1 VKHCL
6 AVSATA
12 VAVHLCLP
20 DCGGRG
26 SLACTEC
33 RHAARRA
40 QQWSSRGG
48 SSGSAGADPA
58 SGSQERDELQYR
70 FSGLTSTSGQRSCA
84 EEVAPPPKT
93 LPVTLLPPGPDPLT
107 ARACM
112 HRPAVAPEAAA
123 AGPRRNMRALGWRRA
138 VWRCMVAEALAACG

>member
-1 VKHCL
+1 MKHCL

-12 VAVHLCLP
+12 VAMHLGLP
-20 DCGGRG
+20 DCGGRVA
-26 SLACTEC
+26 LARTEC
-33 RHAARRA
+33 SHAVRRA

-84 EEVAPPPKT
+84 EEVGAPPQT
-93 LPVTLLPPGPDPLT
+93 LPLTLLPAGPGPLM

-112 HRPAVAPEAAA
+112 H
-123 AGPRRNMRALGWRRA
+123 
-138 VWRCMVAEALAACG
+138 